1 MRELIESFRDEVLS
15 LNDFMARNPEIGGE
29 EYKSSGAM
37 VRLLSKHGI
46 KVEYPFAGMETAF
59 RGVINEGKG
68 RKAAIL
74 AEYDALRGIG
84 HGCGHCASGSISILA
99 ALVLNKIKDHIP
111 AEIHIIGTPDEEM
124 GGGKVTMANNGF
136 FDGYD
141 FAIMI
146 HMSNKNAL
154 YSGFL
159 ALDAY
164 EFSFH
169 GKPAHAASIPWEGRN
184 ALNAARLFMDATDMM
199 RQHVR
204 EDVRIH
210 GYIKNGGDASNTVP
224 HLAVVEM
231 LVRAKD
237 REYVD
242 ELSQWVMDCAK
253 AASIATRTSYF
264 VEQLGEKFD
273 GMRRIKSGEKI
284 LDEIYKDMMLPV
296 IDLGDQTGGS
306 SDIGNVSSICPSFHP
321 YISIGEEFSGHTE
334 EFARAMTEDRT
345 HKAILDGGEII
356 ARFVKDIYGT
366 PGALEEMWKE
376 FRGE

>member
-1 MRELIESFRDEVLS
+1 MKKYIESFKDEILS

-29 EYKSSGAM
+29 EFKSSGAM
-37 VRLLSKHGI
+37 VSLLSKHGI
-46 KVEYPFAGMETAF
+46 NVEYPYAGMDTAF
-59 RGVINEGKG
+59 RGVINKGKG

-84 HGCGHCASGSISILA
+84 HGCGHCASGSISVLA
-99 ALVLNKIKDHIP
+99 ALVLNMMRDQIP

-124 GGGKVTMANNGF
+124 RGGKVTMANMGL
-136 FDGYD
+136 FDDYD

-224 HLAVVEM
+224 HLAIVEM
-231 LVRAKD
+231 LVRARD

-242 ELSQWVMDCAK
+242 ELSEWVMDCAK
-253 AASIATRTSYF
+253 AAALATRTSYT

-273 GMRRIKSGEKI
+273 GMKRIKAGEKI
-284 LDEIYKDMMLPV
+284 LKDIYRDMKLPV
-296 IDLGDQTGGS
+296 IDLGEQTGGS
-306 SDIGNVSSICPSFHP
+306 SDIGNVSTICPAFHP
-321 YISIGEEFSGHTE
+321 YISIGEELNGHTV

-356 ARFVKDIYGT
+356 ARFVRDIYST
-366 PGALEEMWKE
+366 SGALEELWME
-376 FRGE
+376 FKGE

>member
-1 MRELIESFRDEVLS
+1 MKAKIEKYKQDVIA
-15 LNDFMARNPEIGGE
+15 LNDYIALNPEIGGE
-29 EYKSSGAM
+29 EYKSSSAI
-37 VRLLSKHGI
+37 VELLKKNGI
-46 KVEYPFAGMETAF
+46 QVEYPFAGMDTAF
-59 RGVINEGKG
+59 KGIINKGKA
-68 RKAAIL
+68 RKAVIL

-84 HGCGHCASGSISILA
+84 HGCGHCASGSISVLA
-99 ALVLNKIKDHIP
+99 ALVLNSIKDEIP

-124 GGGKVTMANNGF
+124 RGGKVTMANRGV

-204 EDVRIH
+204 EDVRLH

-224 HLAVVEM
+224 HLSVIEM

-237 REYVD
+237 RDYVD
-242 ELSQWVMDCAK
+242 ELTQWVMDCAR
-253 AASIATRTSYF
+253 AAALATRTTWS
-264 VEQLGEKFD
+264 VDQLGEKFD
-273 GMRRIKSGEKI
+273 GLKRIESGERY
-284 LDEIYKDMMLPV
+284 LEEIYNK
-296 IDLGDQTGGS
+296 LGLSLTDISGQTGGS
-306 SDIGNVSSICPSFHP
+306 SDIGNVSSVCPAFHP
-321 YISIGEEFSGHTE
+321 YIGIGEELNGHTE
-334 EFARAMTEDRT
+334 EFARAMTTERT
-345 HKAILDGGEII
+345 HQAILAGGEII
-356 ARFVKDIYGT
+356 ARFFKDIYCT
-366 PGALEEMWKE
+366 PGAIEELWNE
-376 FRGE
+376 FNSK